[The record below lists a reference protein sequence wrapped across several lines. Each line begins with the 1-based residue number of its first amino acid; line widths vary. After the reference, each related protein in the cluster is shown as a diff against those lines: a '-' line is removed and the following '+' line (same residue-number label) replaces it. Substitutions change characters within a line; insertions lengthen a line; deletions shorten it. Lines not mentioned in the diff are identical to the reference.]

1 MLSYQFSPLLPSP
14 NPVCPSVVYLSIL
27 LSGCPFIC
35 QSVCL
40 SIYPT
45 GCLSVC
51 PFTQLFDKNV
61 AKKVV
66 ITARPR
72 LHGNPTSWRAIQN
85 LQNAAHL
92 CRFSQILE
100 FGESAAPFSQLS
112 SWAVY
117 FWPRL
122 A

>member
-1 MLSYQFSPLLPSP
+1 MLSYQFSPLLTSP
-14 NPVCPSVVYLSIL
+14 IPVCPSVVYLSIL
-27 LSGCPFIC
+27 LSVCPFIC

-51 PFTQLFDKNV
+51 PFTHLFYKNV

-72 LHGNPTSWRAIQN
+72 LTILHGNPTSWRAIQN
-85 LQNAAHL
+85 LQNAAWK
-92 CRFSQILE
+92 CDISKTSVQDQ
-100 FGESAAPFSQLS
+100 GKQDK
-112 SWAVY
+112 
-117 FWPRL
+117 
-122 A
+122 